1 MNLQPDPVRSG
12 EEAADNARVWKIYR
26 DRMSER
32 DQVTVDGWNKTLD
45 ILLIFVGNLFL
56 NMFRH

>member
-1 MNLQPDPVRSG
+1 MNLQPDSVRSG

-56 NMFRH
+56 NMFRP